1 MRPMCFEERVSG
13 VAICIASILIL
24 YLYLKLTGQV
34 PGPGWWIWNG
44 IDYLMMK
51 LFKILLF
58 VIPSALIVQFCDWYI
73 KKIIRKRTQQ
83 ILGKIKAHQ
92 EDIKYLLEQKENS
105 IVSKVKSIESDYK
118 KIAHEINDLKEESA
132 KLKLRGSESEQ
143 AALENFV

>member
-1 MRPMCFEERVSG
+1 MCFEERVSG

-58 VIPSALIVQFCDWYI
+58 VIPSALIVYFCDWYI

>member
-1 MRPMCFEERVSG
+1 
-13 VAICIASILIL
+13 
-24 YLYLKLTGQV
+24 
-34 PGPGWWIWNG
+34 
-44 IDYLMMK
+44 MMK

-58 VIPSALIVQFCDWYI
+58 VIPSALIVYFCDWYI